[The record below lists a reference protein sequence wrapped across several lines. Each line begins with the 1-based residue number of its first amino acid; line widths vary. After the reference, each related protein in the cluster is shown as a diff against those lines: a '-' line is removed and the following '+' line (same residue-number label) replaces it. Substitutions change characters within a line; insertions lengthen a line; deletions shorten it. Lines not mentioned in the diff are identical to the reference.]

1 MFRINDTVIF
11 RRKEYIIV
19 DERYDEGES
28 YFTLRNLKDGD
39 TISDITPIALMRDD
53 IKGMVWYLESLL
65 EERPTDCRYDE
76 YDIRLRQFVS
86 AMHSR
91 YCKVPYRD

>member
-1 MFRINDTVIF
+1 MFRINDTLTF
-11 RRKEYIIV
+11 RNKEFIII

-28 YFTLRNLKDGD
+28 YFTLRSLKDD
-39 TISDITPIALMRDD
+39 ETIENVSLVALMRED
-53 IKGMVWYLESLL
+53 IKGMVLYLENLV

-86 AMHSR
+86 TMYSR
-91 YCKVPYRD
+91 YLKVYDRT